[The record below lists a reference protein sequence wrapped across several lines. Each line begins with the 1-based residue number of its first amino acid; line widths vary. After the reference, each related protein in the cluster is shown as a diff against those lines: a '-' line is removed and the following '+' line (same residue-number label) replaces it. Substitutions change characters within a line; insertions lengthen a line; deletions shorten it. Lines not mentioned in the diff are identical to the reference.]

1 MLRYMEGAV
10 WYKAL
15 FSSILDHSGEILSQ
29 NKGINSNN
37 SELLRLTQFTTAAGV
52 RET

>member
-1 MLRYMEGAV
+1 MLRYMDGAV

-15 FSSILDHSGEILSQ
+15 FSSILDHSGEISLQ
-29 NKGINSNN
+29 NKSINSN
-37 SELLRLTQFTTAAGV
+37 SSDSLRLTQFTTVVGV